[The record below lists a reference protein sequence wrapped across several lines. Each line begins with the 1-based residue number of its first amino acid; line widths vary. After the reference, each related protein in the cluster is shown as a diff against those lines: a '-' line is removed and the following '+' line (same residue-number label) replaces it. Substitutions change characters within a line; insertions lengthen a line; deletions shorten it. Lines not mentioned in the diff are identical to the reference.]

1 MLKNWIKNGFARW
14 QVCRGKAVD
23 IWSTGRYPANV
34 LSNLCDNEFVFDG
47 VQCGSMEGFLQSL
60 KTKDEGYQLQICR
73 MGGRTAKKEAEG
85 VRLFSWRER
94 QTVYWKGK
102 TMPRQS
108 EEFALLVRE
117 AYKAMFEQNQR
128 FHDALLATK
137 GKRLYHSRGG
147 DDTTQTILT
156 EKEFCKILTALRED
170 RDVNCVIFK

>member
-1 MLKNWIKNGFARW
+1 MLKRTTLWIRNRLVRR

-60 KTKDEGYQLQICR
+60 KTEDEDYQLQICR
-73 MGGRTAKKEAEG
+73 MGGRAAKKEAED
-85 VRLFSWRER
+85 VRLFSWRKR

-102 TMPRQS
+102 AMHRQS

-117 AYKAMFEQNQR
+117 AYKAMFEQNQCFR
-128 FHDALLATK
+128 EALLSTK
-137 GKRLYHSRGG
+137 GKRLYHSRGE
-147 DDTTQTILT
+147 DDPTKTILT
-156 EKEFCKILTALRED
+156 EKEFCEILTELREK
-170 RDVNCVIFK
+170 RSAKC